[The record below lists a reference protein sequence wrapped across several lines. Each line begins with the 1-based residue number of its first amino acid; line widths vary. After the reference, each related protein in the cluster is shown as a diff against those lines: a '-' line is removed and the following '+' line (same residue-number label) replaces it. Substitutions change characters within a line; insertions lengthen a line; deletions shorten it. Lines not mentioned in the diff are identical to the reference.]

1 MTTPFEKAMQS
12 VESGS
17 LQTPEVTIGQGK
29 VPYFAYQVS
38 VHYFNLK
45 LMSKG
50 MQVRGLRL
58 KDLKDYYGLKGKTA
72 ADCLPQMEAIK
83 NMFIA

>member
-1 MTTPFEKAMQS
+1 MKTPFESAMKA
-12 VESGS
+12 VEAGS

-50 MQVRGLRL
+50 LQVRGVKL
-58 KDLKDYYGLKGKTA
+58 KDLKDYYGLKGRTA
-72 ADCLPQMEAIK
+72 AECLPQMEAIR

>member
-1 MTTPFEKAMQS
+1 MTQFEKVM
-12 VESGS
+12 ESANAGN
-17 LQTPEVTIGQGK
+17 LQTPKVSIGQTN

-50 MQVRGLRL
+50 LQVRGLRL
-58 KDLKDYYGLKGKTA
+58 KDLKDYYGLKGRTA
-72 ADCLPQMEAIK
+72 SDCLPQMESIR
-83 NMFIA
+83 NMFMA